1 MTNLPTTEL
10 ILFCICLSALSF
22 GLTFFVRR
30 YAIDKRILDIPN
42 NRSSHFVP
50 TPRGGGLGFVCTFLG
65 ALVVLYLIS
74 VIPKEV
80 LFALLGGGV
89 LIAAVGWLDDN
100 RGLTPVIRLF
110 CHVVAAVWGVV
121 WLGGYPSMTLGTETL
136 SLSWAGGLLAVLGTV
151 WMINLYNFMDG
162 IDGIAATEAVTVSAI
177 AGIILFVT
185 GNGGLAMVCMALAFS
200 VVGFLIWNW
209 PPARIFMGDVGSGFL
224 GFVFACLAIASENS
238 GALPLVVWVVLLG
251 VFVVDATV
259 TLIRRFINKEKL
271 YEAHRTHVYQLAVQ
285 AGFSHKQVTVTV
297 CLINIG
303 LGLVAALLA
312 KWPGWI
318 SPAVVLVVVLLT
330 MAEVRLYRWFSA
342 TLEAREEL
350 KVVSENILD
359 EAAASTEK

>member
-1 MTNLPTTEL
+1 MWWPLFGSRVVGRLP
-10 ILFCICLSALSF
+10 INA
-22 GLTFFVRR
+22 
-30 YAIDKRILDIPN
+30 
-42 NRSSHFVP
+42 
-50 TPRGGGLGFVCTFLG
+50 
-65 ALVVLYLIS
+65 
-74 VIPKEV
+74 
-80 LFALLGGGV
+80 
-89 LIAAVGWLDDN
+89 
-100 RGLTPVIRLF
+100 
-110 CHVVAAVWGVV
+110 
-121 WLGGYPSMTLGTETL
+121 LGTETL

-162 IDGIAATEAVTVSAI
+162 IDGAATEAVTVSAI